1 MSGTEQATTSTL
13 DRLGE
18 SISPGTLWARRCGV
32 ALLALGI
39 LGGVLGFLGVTT
51 REVSAESGGYE
62 LEVNYPR
69 VARAGLDT
77 PWQLRITKAGGL
89 PDEVE
94 VAITGEYTDIFE
106 SQGIWPEASEMTR
119 DGERL
124 LLTFTAPEGDTLVV
138 DFDLYVQFSSQVG
151 RDATVS
157 VVEDG
162 QDVVSVA
169 YTTTLLP

>member
-18 SISPGTLWARRCGV
+18 AISPGTLWARRGVV

-39 LGGVLGFLGVTT
+39 LAGVLGLLGVTT
-51 REVSAESGGYE
+51 REVRAESGGYE
-62 LEVNYPR
+62 LEVTYPR
-69 VARAGLDT
+69 IARAGLDT
-77 PWQLRITKAGGL
+77 PWQLRITRAGGL

-106 SQGIWPEASEMTR
+106 SQGMWPDATEMTR
-119 DGERL
+119 DGQRL
-124 LLTFTAPEGDTLVV
+124 MLTFVAPEGDTLVV

-151 RDATVS
+151 RDATIS
-157 VVEDG
+157 VVEGGRDM
-162 QDVVSVA
+162 VSVA